1 VALSIRWRLTLWNA
15 AALAVVLTGFG
26 GLTYALLRHALY
38 EQTDR
43 LLESALVQLR
53 SDARL
58 ADDPADRLRH
68 WVGEFK
74 EHQDLFAVV
83 YRADGSLVVRT
94 EELAEEAVPLAPPDP
109 SDRWI
114 GDETLPTIGRQRELA
129 GRLPTGG
136 TEYRVVLLAPLAA
149 VDRELAEVRGVLWVA
164 GPAVLLAGAG
174 LAYWLARKALA
185 PMAEL
190 HRATDAVTADRL
202 DRRLP
207 VLNPSDELGRLTA
220 TVNAMIARLE
230 RSFAET
236 RRFTAD
242 ASHELRTPLAVIRAE
257 AELALGR
264 PLGQEELQQTLG
276 SILEECDRLG
286 RLTEQLLAL
295 ARHDT
300 GPADKHREP
309 VRLPELLGGLMETL
323 GPLVEAKG
331 LALRFDPGPAA
342 DGVVVAG
349 DPDQLRQVL
358 LNMLD
363 NAIKYTPAGGTI
375 EVEVQPTA
383 HDVQVRVRDTGEGIP
398 AEHLPHVFE
407 RFYRVDKARS
417 REMGGAGLGLSIA
430 KSIVEAHGG
439 RIELDSA
446 PGGGTTCTV
455 TLPLR
460 TRGNGPFSEASA
472 AEVRP

>member
-1 VALSIRWRLTLWNA
+1 MALSIRWRLTLWNA
-15 AALAVVLTGFG
+15 ATLAVVLAGFG

-38 EQTDR
+38 DQTDR

-53 SDARL
+53 SDPRM
-58 ADDPADRLRH
+58 ADDPDGRLRH
-68 WVGEFK
+68 WIGEFK
-74 EHQDLFAVV
+74 EHQDLFAAV
-83 YRADGSLVVRT
+83 YRVDGSLVVRT
-94 EELAEEAVPLAPPDP
+94 EELAEDAVPPAPPAP
-109 SDRWI
+109 GDRWI
-114 GDETLPTIGRQRELA
+114 GNVTCPIIGRQRELA
-129 GRLPTGG
+129 GGLPARG
-136 TEYRVVLLAPLAA
+136 TEYWAVLLAPLSP
-149 VDRELAEVRGVLWVA
+149 VDQELAEVRGVLWAA
-164 GPAVLLAGAG
+164 GPVVLLAGAG

-207 VLNPSDELGRLTA
+207 VHNPDDELGRLTA

-230 RSFAET
+230 RSFVET

-257 AELALGR
+257 TELAIGQALR
-264 PLGQEELQQTLG
+264 PEELQQTLG

-295 ARHDT
+295 ARHDAS
-300 GPADKHREP
+300 PAEKHREP
-309 VRLPELLGGLMETL
+309 VSLPELLHGLVETVR
-323 GPLVEAKG
+323 PLVEAKG
-331 LALRFDPGPAA
+331 MALRFDSGPAA
-342 DGVVVAG
+342 DGAVVAG
-349 DPDQLRQVL
+349 DTDQLRQVF
-358 LNMLD
+358 LNLLD

-375 EVEVQPTA
+375 RVEVQPMA
-383 HDVQVRVRDTGEGIP
+383 HDVQVRVWDTGEGIP

-439 RIELDSA
+439 RIIMEST
-446 PGGGTTCTV
+446 PEKGTTCIV
-455 TLPLR
+455 ILPLR
-460 TRGNGPFSEASA
+460 TRDDGPSSNTSA
-472 AEVRP
+472 AEERP

>member
-1 VALSIRWRLTLWNA
+1 VPLSIRWRLALWNA
-15 AALAVVLTGFG
+15 AALAVVLAGFA
-26 GLTYALLRHALY
+26 GLAYALLRHALY

-43 LLESALVQLR
+43 LLESALAQLR
-53 SDARL
+53 SDPRL

-68 WVGEFK
+68 WIGEFK
-74 EHQDLFAVV
+74 EHQDLFAAV
-83 YRADGSLVVRT
+83 YKADGSLVVRT
-94 EELAEEAVPLAPPDP
+94 AELAEDAVPPLPPDP
-109 SDRWI
+109 SDQWI
-114 GDETLPTIGRQRELA
+114 GDVTLPIIGRQRELA
-129 GRLPTGG
+129 GQLWAGS
-136 TEYRVVLLAPLAA
+136 TEYRVVLLAPLAT

-164 GPAVLLAGAG
+164 GPAVLLAGVG

-230 RSFAET
+230 SSFAET

-264 PLGQEELQQTLG
+264 PLGQEDLQQTLG

-286 RLTEQLLAL
+286 RLTEQMLAL
-295 ARHDT
+295 ARHDA
-300 GPADKHREP
+300 GPPGKRRGP
-309 VRLPELLGGLMETL
+309 VSLAKLLGGLVEAL
-323 GPLVEAKG
+323 RPLAEAKG

-342 DGVVVAG
+342 DGAVVAG
-349 DPDQLRQVL
+349 DADQLRQVF
-358 LNMLD
+358 LNVLD
-363 NAIKYTPAGGTI
+363 NAVMYTPAGGT
-375 EVEVQPTA
+375 VEVGIEPA
-383 HDVQVRVRDTGEGIP
+383 GREMRVRVRDTGEGIP
-398 AEHLPHVFE
+398 AEYLPHVFE

-430 KSIVEAHGG
+430 KSIVEAHGD

-460 TRGNGPFSEASA
+460 TRGSGAFS
-472 AEVRP
+472 